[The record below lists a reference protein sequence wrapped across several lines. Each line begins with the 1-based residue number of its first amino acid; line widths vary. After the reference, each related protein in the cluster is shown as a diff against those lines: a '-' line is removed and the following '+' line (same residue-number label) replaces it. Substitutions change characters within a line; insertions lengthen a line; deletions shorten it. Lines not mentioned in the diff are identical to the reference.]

1 MGFTDRQFMSA
12 TSIGTRPTFDD
23 GERVVETYI
32 LDFDEDIYG
41 QSMRLEFIE
50 HIRDEI
56 TYDTVKELVN
66 QIRQDVDVVRVSLK
80 PLIDRMGE

>member
-1 MGFTDRQFMSA
+1 
-12 TSIGTRPTFDD
+12 
-23 GERVVETYI
+23 
-32 LDFDEDIYG
+32 
-41 QSMRLEFIE
+41 MRLEFIE